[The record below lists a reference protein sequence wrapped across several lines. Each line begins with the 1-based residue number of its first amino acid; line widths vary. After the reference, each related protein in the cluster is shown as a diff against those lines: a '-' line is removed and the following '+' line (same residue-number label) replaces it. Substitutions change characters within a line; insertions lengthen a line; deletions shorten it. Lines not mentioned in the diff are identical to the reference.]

1 MRMGHHKPVREPGW
15 VWRKP
20 PELPEPLPTGI
31 VQLPRRQ
38 LVWETWL
45 VEIIFLFPAIAAAA
59 GALAAHVGG
68 DSQLSR
74 IPTIVPGHPVEN
86 LAFDVL
92 HVAGVGMVVPLA
104 LLLLARTGQPP
115 AVLGLGK
122 PGWRSDLWPGL
133 GLAVASFLSAEA
145 LTLPFSPFIA
155 DHRSL
160 FTQITIGHVPAYYI
174 LYGLAA
180 SAVAAI
186 TEETL
191 VSGYLLTRLEQLG
204 WSPRWALVLSLCLR
218 TSYHIYYGVGFLAT
232 IPFGYYV
239 TRSFQ
244 KHRRLTRPIVTH
256 FLYDAVVIT
265 LAILAAA
272 R

>member
-1 MRMGHHKPVREPGW
+1 
-15 VWRKP
+15 
-20 PELPEPLPTGI
+20 
-31 VQLPRRQ
+31 LPRRQ

-45 VEIIFLFPAIAAAA
+45 VEIVFLFPAIVGAV

-74 IPTIVPGHPVEN
+74 IATIVPGHQAEN
-86 LAFDVL
+86 LLFAVL
-92 HVAGVGMVVPLA
+92 SFVGPCMVVPLA

-133 GLAVASFLSAEA
+133 GLAVASFLSADA
-145 LTLPFSPFIA
+145 LMLLLSPLIA
-155 DHRSL
+155 SHRSL
-160 FTQITIGHVPAYYI
+160 LTQITIGHVPAYYV
-174 LYGLAA
+174 LYGLAV

-186 TEETL
+186 TEEAL

-204 WSPRWALVLSLCLR
+204 WSPRRALILSLCLR
-218 TSYHIYYGVGFLAT
+218 TSYHIYYGIGFLAT

-256 FLYDAVVIT
+256 FLYDAVLST
-265 LAILAAA
+265 LAILIAA